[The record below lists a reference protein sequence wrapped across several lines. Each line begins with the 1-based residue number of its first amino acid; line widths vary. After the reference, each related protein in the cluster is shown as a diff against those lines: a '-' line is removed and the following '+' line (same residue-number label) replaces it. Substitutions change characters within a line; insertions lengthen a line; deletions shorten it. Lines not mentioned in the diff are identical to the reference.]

1 VVVGALFLGKTIRMS
16 TEKNGDAFIEK
27 AKARLASGFVGE
39 EDLEGASTPQKDL
52 ISACV
57 IGALS
62 IGAMVIAW
70 QMPDPGRSVFTHPG
84 LLPFVVS
91 LTMLAMAIGLTVRA
105 LREGGAKNLLGVFA
119 RPADPEEREYGWRSW
134 LLIVFVIALVIAID
148 IVTFRIRIP
157 LGDFELRLSSFESV
171 AIPVVTVI
179 MKIYWGRSWWRCFAV
194 ATAAAFLL
202 ASAFRYGFKI
212 PMPGVY

>member
-1 VVVGALFLGKTIRMS
+1 MS

-39 EDLEGASTPQKDL
+39 EDLEEASTPQKDL

-57 IGALS
+57 IGAVA
-62 IGAMVIAW
+62 IGAMVLAW

-91 LTMLAMAIGLTVRA
+91 LTMLAMAIGLAVRA
-105 LREGGAKNLLGVFA
+105 LREGGATNFLSVFS
-119 RPADPEEREYGWRSW
+119 RSSDPEEREYGWRSW
-134 LLIVFVIALVIAID
+134 LLIAFVIALVVAID
-148 IVTFRIRIP
+148 VVTFRIRIP
-157 LGDFELRLSSFESV
+157 VGGIELRLSSFECV
-171 AIPVVTVI
+171 AIPIVTVI

-194 ATAAAFLL
+194 AAAAALLL
-202 ASAFRYGFKI
+202 ASAFRYGFRI